1 MLILI
6 FYVTDVTLEL
16 IEKFLV
22 NYKINKN
29 FKMYIIK
36 P

>member
-22 NYKINKN
+22 SYKIKN